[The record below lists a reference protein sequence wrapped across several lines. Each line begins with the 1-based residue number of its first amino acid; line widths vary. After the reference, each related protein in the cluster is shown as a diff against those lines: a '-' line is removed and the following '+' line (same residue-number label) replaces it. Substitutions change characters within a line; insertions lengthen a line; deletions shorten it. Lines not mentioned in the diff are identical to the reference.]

1 MKTKVLGL
9 RHGSEVHVCTYGFF
23 GEAHRVELS
32 IDCAGRGS
40 SCIDLE
46 PSEAAELAETLIAAA
61 WAALAETAEEPK

>member
-9 RHGSEVHVCTYGFF
+9 RHGSEVHVCTYGFA
-23 GEAHRVELS
+23 GKAHRVELA

-46 PSEAAELAETLIAAA
+46 PSEATELAETLIAAA
-61 WAALAETAEEPK
+61 SAALAEAKEESK